1 MDCNFS
7 CAVCR
12 AYIANLTIK
21 LGLKITS
28 TNIEHF
34 LQQDCSCILVWLTQS
49 CAHTIARKHLWM
61 CGENI
66 VFVKVNITVNDK
78 DLATNKKTKQSDSA
92 VASRTLEVNM

>member
-1 MDCNFS
+1 
-7 CAVCR
+7 
-12 AYIANLTIK
+12 
-21 LGLKITS
+21 
-28 TNIEHF
+28 
-34 LQQDCSCILVWLTQS
+34 
-49 CAHTIARKHLWM
+49 M